1 MTIVTVSYPAGE
13 AFDLD
18 YYLGTHMPLVQE
30 RWGSLGLSEWRVLKG
45 VPGPD
50 GAPPPTQITAILTFA
65 SLEAFAAAAK
75 AHGKEIFADIP
86 NFTQATAAVQL
97 HEYAK

>member
-13 AFDLD
+13 DFDLD

-30 RWGSLGLSEWRVLKG
+30 RWGSLGLSEWRVMKG

-50 GAPPPTQITAILTFA
+50 GGAAAIQITAVLTFA
-65 SLEAFAAAAK
+65 SADAFAAAAK
-75 AHGKEIFADIP
+75 AHGREIFADIP
-86 NFTQATAAVQL
+86 NFTKATASVQL
-97 HEYAK
+97 YEYAK